1 MSARRRKRPPVEF
14 RIRLYF
20 DTDDDLIDWLD
31 SLDDDA
37 VPSAPHRTKNQGV
50 REALR
55 RGIAAAQGQPSGP
68 VAATA
73 AWDLSDVRRVVEA
86 AVETT
91 LARLGGQVATPALR
105 EANVSTV
112 APSEDDEAEGLLDT
126 LGESLVLKD

>member
-37 VPSAPHRTKNQGV
+37 VPNAPHRTKNQGV
-50 REALR
+50 KEALR

-86 AVETT
+86 AVETA
-91 LARLGGQVATPALR
+91 LARLGGQVAT
-105 EANVSTV
+105 STV
-112 APSEDDEAEGLLDT
+112 APSEDDEAEGLLDA
-126 LGESLVLKD
+126 LGESLVLRD